1 MRDRNLLRRRREEL
15 DSILIEIASSFRLYI
30 LLKIIRNDRSKFH
43 PKGSFVQKETN
54 YVKSFIPLFR
64 IAILLRLFWPSVF
77 FFILN
82 SYHARLLKKTSRD
95 KGYGWWKATKRA
107 AEREIKIARL
117 LQRRSHKFKYEQK
130 DFPSSFFLF
139 FFFTLF
145 LLVVD
150 HSKRDHNR
158 NVPQKNDGWNKEIHR
173 EKFSWKKTFQKTKID
188 EEK

>member
-1 MRDRNLLRRRREEL
+1 MIVQNFIPKEVSFKRKRITLNLSFHFFYLTP
-15 DSILIEIASSFRLYI
+15 SILTFC
-30 LLKIIRNDRSKFH
+30 F
-43 PKGSFVQKETN
+43 
-54 YVKSFIPLFR
+54 
-64 IAILLRLFWPSVF
+64 F

-107 AEREIKIARL
+107 AEREIKIARV
-117 LQRRSHKFKYEQK
+117 LQRRSHKFEYEQK

-139 FFFTLF
+139 FFFYPPPFF

>member
-1 MRDRNLLRRRREEL
+1 MREEL

-54 YVKSFIPLFR
+54 YVKSFIPLFLSYSVYFD
-64 IAILLRLFWPSVF
+64 LLFFFFFLFWT
-77 FFILN
+77 

-107 AEREIKIARL
+107 AEREIKIARV
-117 LQRRSHKFKYEQK
+117 LQRRSHKFEYEQK